1 MWPKARPDSRRF
13 APVQIVQAR
22 AEAIWV
28 TGLEDRARVVT
39 ISQGAL
45 SDGQQ
50 ARVSDTPE
58 PYRDVVGDGATD
70 GGLARL
76 APGTAQAS
84 DAVAG
89 P

>member
-1 MWPKARPDSRRF
+1 M
-13 APVQIVQAR
+13 VTTR

-70 GGLARL
+70 AAALL
-76 APGTAQAS
+76 GTSQAS